1 MYFFDVFSAICYFN
15 SILADIKRINK
26 EL

>member
-1 MYFFDVFSAICYFN
+1 MSFFDVFSAIFYFY